1 MREERRERWKRA
13 IWMWLAIIALFLLIG
28 FFLWQFNVDM
38 RQAERMRNRDKMMD
52 MADKAMLAAENRLTG
67 AIGIL
72 ETAAGR
78 VSPSKAVKD
87 SETMEYLKMLAE
99 NNNMDRI
106 GITDV
111 EGNVF
116 TTKGNTGNVAQE
128 EFFQRSIEGE
138 WFISSVLLSQKPD
151 EKCIGVS
158 VPIKNLQNQIEGVLY
173 GVILVKDMDLY
184 TDFKLEKTEGTLVH
198 IVDAEGNY
206 IAKGKRGNYACEGK
220 ENIFEVL
227 EESGINEKEGKA
239 LLTGKKDRFRK
250 IERDGEARIMCFSPM
265 RVKNWCVITVL
276 TEDAAQV
283 NINYSKKIV
292 GALIIKILLAVA
304 ALIAIGYYV
313 VNKEKVFIK
322 KLNHELL
329 IKDEIFRIAATE
341 ARSFVFIYNV
351 DTKRIEFMNYNET
364 YKPLFAQTIENFPEN
379 IPSFI
384 PRNSMAYSEM
394 QRMIRELEE
403 GKSTVDGEISF
414 DLRGQIIHYNVKI
427 TSARENDKEG
437 RLRIGSL
444 TDVTN
449 EKQNAISLQSQVGKD
464 PLTKVDNRLA
474 AIEKINK
481 ILQSSTNQVCA
492 FLIIDLDN
500 FKAVNDSLGHLTGDK
515 ALVDVANIIQKHVR
529 TRDIVCRLGG
539 DEFVVFLVDIPKE
552 VIRRNV
558 EALLRK
564 LQLTYEFD
572 GKREAISASA
582 GIAVVP
588 EDGSE
593 FQTLYE
599 KADKALYKVKKNG
612 KNGYA
617 FYEGETGEE
626 GQKKS

>member
-38 RQAERMRNRDKMMD
+38 RQAERMRNQDKMMD
-52 MADKAMLAAENRLTG
+52 AADKAALVIENRLTG

-87 SETMEYLKMLAE
+87 SEMMEYLKMLAE

-184 TDFKLEKTEGTLVH
+184 TDFKLEKNEGTLVH

-265 RVKNWCVITVL
+265 SVKNWCVITVL

-304 ALIAIGYYV
+304 VLIAIGYYV

-364 YKPLFAQTIENFPEN
+364 YKSLFAQAIENFPEN

-384 PRNSMAYSEM
+384 PKKSMAYSEI
-394 QRMIRELEE
+394 QRMIRELEDGNGAAE
-403 GKSTVDGEISF
+403 GELSF
-414 DLRGQIIHYNVKI
+414 DLRGQIVHYNVKI
-427 TSARENDKEG
+427 TSARENGKEG

-444 TDVTN
+444 VDVTD
-449 EKQNAISLQSQVGKD
+449 EKQNAIFLQSQVGKD
-464 PLTKVDNRLA
+464 PLTKVYNRLA
-474 AIEKINK
+474 AIEKIHK
-481 ILQSSTNQVCA
+481 ILKSSANQVCA

-529 TRDIVCRLGG
+529 PRDIVCRLGG

-564 LQLTYEFD
+564 LQLTYELD
-572 GKREAISASA
+572 GKRESLSASA